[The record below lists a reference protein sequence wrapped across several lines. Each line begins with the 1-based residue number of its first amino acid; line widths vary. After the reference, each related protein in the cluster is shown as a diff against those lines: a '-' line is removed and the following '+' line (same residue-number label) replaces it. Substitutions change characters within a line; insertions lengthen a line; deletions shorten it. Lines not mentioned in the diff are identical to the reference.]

1 MSTEEIKEKVV
12 REFKPTTRA
21 LKNKNTVFLMTIA
34 LALFGLYS
42 YIKLPKELQ
51 PDIVIPT
58 IMVQTVY
65 PGNAPLDIENLISR
79 PLEKEIE
86 TIKGIKVLRST
97 SAQDYSLILVEFN
110 PNVDLKEALNEVKD
124 AVDKAKS
131 ELPNDLDNDPIVE
144 DIEMSE
150 FPVISVNLSGDYSL
164 FELKKYAE
172 YLEDEIE
179 SIYEVSKVNI
189 QGITDREIK
198 INVDMHKLAA
208 VGLSFQKIQ
217 SAIEAENMTVSGG
230 EVKLGGTRRSIRT
243 LGEFTSMKE
252 IENIIVKNDKQKVV
266 YLKDVAEII
275 DGFEEPNS
283 YSRLNKQPVVTLQ
296 VIKKSGENILATI
309 DKVSEVLET
318 SQKDHSLPADLIITK
333 TNDTSDMVR
342 MQLSNLENSIIMGM
356 LFVVIV
362 LFFFLGTRNALFVG
376 LAIPLSMM
384 ISFVVISLIGF
395 RINMVVLFS
404 LVLALGMLVDNAIV
418 VVENIVRFNHKGYG
432 LFKSAKNAVGEIAM
446 PIISSTMTTLAAF
459 LPLAFWDSIIGEFMK
474 YLPITLIIVL
484 SSSLFVALVIIPVFA
499 STFDPIKRPKE
510 SNKRKIL
517 TTIGISVLIAIVFY
531 VIGVNTIAN
540 LIVIACLITLFNIY
554 FFKTKG
560 LWFQEVFLPRLENAY
575 LKILNKVLY
584 KRNPIWVLVGTIF
597 LLIATLQFLGLRNP
611 KQEFFPDSDPKYV
624 NVLAE
629 LPIGTDITA
638 TNKFMLKLE
647 ERLVDFLEPHDDIV
661 ESLLTNVGNGSSSEF
676 DFFAAGDT
684 PNKGRITI
692 TFVDYEQRGGK
703 NTSQIMKSISDEFH
717 DNFPGVLI
725 TVEKNEMGPPSGKP
739 INIEISGKEFDELLS
754 LTDEIKDY
762 INEAKIEGIEG
773 LKIDLDIGKPE
784 MVVHINRD
792 KARRYELSTRDVAFT
807 IRTALYG
814 SEVSDY
820 KDGEDEYPI
829 QLRMMDKYRYD
840 VGALLNQKITL
851 QNQNGK
857 WIQVPISSLVNVEYG
872 TTYGAVKRK
881 DMNRVVTVY
890 SNVIEG
896 YNADA
901 INKKIAERLKYFD
914 MPAGYEYSF
923 TGEQQDMK
931 ESMAFLGQ
939 AMVIAVSLI
948 LIILVSQFNSVVR
961 PLLIL
966 ASVLFS
972 TIGVFGGIATFNMN
986 IIIIMTGIGIVSLAG
1001 VVVNNAIVLV
1011 DYIELLKKRK
1021 RVDLGIEEGAMLNK
1035 EQSVACVVEAGKT
1048 RLRPVLLTAITTIL
1062 GLIPMAL
1069 GMNFN
1074 FSTLLSDFDPEFTI
1088 GGDMAAMWGP
1098 LSWTVIFGLSFAT
1111 ILTLVILPTMYHL
1124 AYLIKA
1130 KIKGVV

>member
-1 MSTEEIKEKVV
+1 
-12 REFKPTTRA
+12 
-21 LKNKNTVFLMTIA
+21 
-34 LALFGLYS
+34 
-42 YIKLPKELQ
+42 
-51 PDIVIPT
+51 
-58 IMVQTVY
+58 
-65 PGNAPLDIENLISR
+65 
-79 PLEKEIE
+79 
-86 TIKGIKVLRST
+86 
-97 SAQDYSLILVEFN
+97 
-110 PNVDLKEALNEVKD
+110 
-124 AVDKAKS
+124 
-131 ELPNDLDNDPIVE
+131 
-144 DIEMSE
+144 
-150 FPVISVNLSGDYSL
+150 
-164 FELKKYAE
+164 
-172 YLEDEIE
+172 
-179 SIYEVSKVNI
+179 
-189 QGITDREIK
+189 
-198 INVDMHKLAA
+198 
-208 VGLSFQKIQ
+208 
-217 SAIEAENMTVSGG
+217 
-230 EVKLGGTRRSIRT
+230 
-243 LGEFTSMKE
+243 
-252 IENIIVKNDKQKVV
+252 
-266 YLKDVAEII
+266 
-275 DGFEEPNS
+275 
-283 YSRLNKQPVVTLQ
+283 
-296 VIKKSGENILATI
+296 
-309 DKVSEVLET
+309 
-318 SQKDHSLPADLIITK
+318 
-333 TNDTSDMVR
+333 
-342 MQLSNLENSIIMGM
+342 
-356 LFVVIV
+356 
-362 LFFFLGTRNALFVG
+362 
-376 LAIPLSMM
+376 
-384 ISFVVISLIGF
+384 
-395 RINMVVLFS
+395 
-404 LVLALGMLVDNAIV
+404 
-418 VVENIVRFNHKGYG
+418 
-432 LFKSAKNAVGEIAM
+432 
-446 PIISSTMTTLAAF
+446 
-459 LPLAFWDSIIGEFMK
+459 
-474 YLPITLIIVL
+474 
-484 SSSLFVALVIIPVFA
+484 
-499 STFDPIKRPKE
+499 
-510 SNKRKIL
+510 
-517 TTIGISVLIAIVFY
+517 
-531 VIGVNTIAN
+531 
-540 LIVIACLITLFNIY
+540 
-554 FFKTKG
+554 
-560 LWFQEVFLPRLENAY
+560 
-575 LKILNKVLY
+575 
-584 KRNPIWVLVGTIF
+584 
-597 LLIATLQFLGLRNP
+597 
-611 KQEFFPDSDPKYV
+611 
-624 NVLAE
+624 
-629 LPIGTDITA
+629 
-638 TNKFMLKLE
+638 
-647 ERLVDFLEPHDDIV
+647 
-661 ESLLTNVGNGSSSEF
+661 
-676 DFFAAGDT
+676 
-684 PNKGRITI
+684 NKGRITI
-692 TFVDYEQRGGK
+692 TFVDYEKRGGK

-717 DNFPGVLI
+717 DDFPSALI

-739 INIEISGKEFDELLS
+739 INIEISGKEFEELLS

-792 KARRYELSTRDVAFT
+792 KARRYELSTRDIAFT

-840 VGALLNQKITL
+840 AAALLNQKITL

-896 YNADA
+896 YNADE

-931 ESMAFLGQ
+931 ESMAFLSK

-961 PLLIL
+961 PVLIL

-1021 RVDLGIEEGAMLNK
+1021 RVDLGIEEGGMLNK

-1074 FSTLLSDFDPEFTI
+1074 FRTLLSDFDPEFTI